1 MTDTRTLDNLGACQA
16 WDADSEKRPALPKS
30 DSLPCSSHALALAML
45 RERAGSGGLEVI
57 ETHMSWVY
65 LLSKEVFKLKK
76 PVRHAFLDFTRLN
89 AREAFCREELRLNA
103 RLAPGV
109 YLGLM
114 ALQQPEGRPAML
126 EEAQVTRRS
135 EVVDWLVHMKRLPR
149 QRMLDQAMTR
159 GEVVSGDVDALVRVL
174 VHFYR
179 TAERADVSPV
189 QHVDRLHQEL
199 ALGRDLLLNPRW
211 TVPGAAQALD
221 QLQAGLARH
230 RLALARRAMAG
241 RIVDGHGDL
250 RPEHVCLLQP
260 PGIIDCI
267 EFSPALRQVDPFDEL
282 AFLALECRMAGAWW
296 IGERLIEGCA
306 RALYDRPPRAVLQ
319 LYTAHRALVRA
330 RVSLAHLFDRQ
341 PRKPERW
348 LPQAQRYVAQA
359 QVALAA
365 LPVKVVELAVALHRA
380 L

>member
-1 MTDTRTLDNLGACQA
+1 MRDNLG
-16 WDADSEKRPALPKS
+16 
-30 DSLPCSSHALALAML
+30 SSHALALAAL
-45 RERAGSGGLEVI
+45 SERAGPGGLEVI

-65 LLSKEVFKLKK
+65 LVGNDVFKLKK

-109 YLGLM
+109 HLGLM
-114 ALQQPEGRPAML
+114 ALQHPDDGPAMDG
-126 EEAQVTRRS
+126 EGQVARRS

-149 QRMLDQAMTR
+149 QRMLDQAMTQSA
-159 GEVVSGDVDALVRVL
+159 VVSGDVDALVRVL

-179 TAERADVSPV
+179 TAERAEVSPV

-199 ALGRDLLLNPRW
+199 ALGRDVLLNPRW

-221 QLQAGLARH
+221 QLQAGLTRH

-260 PGIIDCI
+260 PVVIDCL

-282 AFLALECRMAGAWW
+282 AFLAMECRMAGAWW
-296 IGERLIEGCA
+296 VGERLIEGCA
-306 RALYDRPPRAVLQ
+306 RGLYDRPPRAVLQ

-330 RVSLAHLFDRQ
+330 RLSLAHLLDRQ
-341 PRKPERW
+341 PRTPERW

-359 QVALAA
+359 LGALSFGAA
-365 LPVKVVELAVALHRA
+365 PSQALRRA